1 MIKLTNA
8 EINEVMWDISGEE
21 ALKNAQL
28 AEAFPEIIKNLEK
41 IYEFLDKYD
50 FSDPSDPE
58 LVSCVELYSLGDVLN
73 LLRLMQEKFEEN
85 LSGIKFIRKTKR
97 GE

>member
-41 IYEFLDKYD
+41 IYEFLEKAD
-50 FSDPSDPE
+50 FSDRPDLGS
-58 LVSCVELYSLGDVLN
+58 VSCIELYSLGDVLN
-73 LLRLMQEKFEEN
+73 LLGLMQEKFEAN
-85 LSGIKFIRKTKR
+85 LSERQR